1 MPTITFNTI
10 GELVTYIDQ
19 FIKVNHNN
27 EITGEQHNN
36 VENGLAQFIISSPIN
51 YNKAYVTATAAAFVG
66 VASQCVLV
74 FKSGATGSV
83 ELVDNKWNEWVV
95 YNNSGANKALAGSIA
110 TYKTFS
116 GQTKNYFSNGVVTHL
131 AKGSDN
137 IWYQIDNGAGG
148 GGSDTKYDPIVDT
161 IATPGNT
168 YTNSNLTGATS
179 IDYVIVNKQIY
190 TEVDGDYTIAGTT
203 ITFTD
208 ISLSAL
214 DTIIIPL
221 NKPA

>member
-1 MPTITFNTI
+1 MPTVIFNTI

-36 VENGLAQFIISSPIN
+36 VENGLAQFIISSPRN
-51 YNKAYVTATAAAFVG
+51 YNKAYVTATAGAFVA

-74 FKSGATGSV
+74 FKSGGTGSV
-83 ELVDNKWNEWVV
+83 QLIDNKWNEWVV
-95 YNNSGANKALAGSIA
+95 YNNSGANKSLAGSIS
-110 TYKTFS
+110 TYKTS
-116 GQTKNYFSNGVVTHL
+116 TGQTKNYFSNGVVTHL
-131 AKGSDN
+131 VKGSDN
-137 IWYQIDNGAGG
+137 VWYQIDNVAG

-168 YTNSNLTGATS
+168 YTNSNLTGATN

-190 TEVDGDYTIAGTT
+190 TEIDGDFTISGNQ

-208 ISLSAL
+208 ITLSAL

-221 NKPA
+221 NKPV